1 MRRSILTLGL
11 AALALAACS
20 PQILTLSVDMR
31 HPSKSGIDLSRKSMS
46 VVYMDDGQADTT
58 FSNGVASG
66 LARSL
71 EEDYFAGNEAI
82 GIYKIPADSVSL
94 ELMHNLV
101 IDSGDDVIF
110 LIGPPTFGE
119 VVLGNATAVS
129 DPVSVDSAF
138 VSQAQ
143 VPYNAK
149 LFVYD
154 SMDKDDKLHVF
165 RGNSILRGQVF
176 SNGVTAPE
184 FLKER
189 ALDFKAFGADLV
201 GKQISNRF
209 VPTWKTENYSL
220 YYFDYVSRDNDWLVA
235 ASLAYEMKWKQA
247 ADIWMKQV
255 NDGNAVRRACACY
268 NTALAFYML
277 GDLDLATK
285 WLDRADQV
293 SEPGLSPGLR
303 KRIEARKQ

>member
-1 MRRSILTLGL
+1 MKRFTLTMGL

-20 PQILTLSVDMR
+20 PQTLTLNVDMR

-46 VVYMDDGQADTT
+46 VVYMDDAQADTT
-58 FSNGVASG
+58 FSNGVASS

-71 EEDYFAGNEAI
+71 EEDYFAGREAI
-82 GIYKIPADSVSL
+82 GVYKIPVDSVSL
-94 ELMHNLV
+94 DLMHNLV

-119 VVLGNATAVS
+119 VALGDTKAVS
-129 DPVSVDSAF
+129 NPVSVDSAF
-138 VSQAQ
+138 VTQAQ
-143 VPYNAK
+143 IPYNAK

-184 FLKER
+184 FLKDK
-189 ALDFKAFGADLV
+189 ALDFKELGADLV

-209 VPTWKTENYSL
+209 VPTWKTEGYSL
-220 YYFDYVSRDNDWLVA
+220 YYFEGWDEDWLSA
-235 ASLAYEMKWKQA
+235 AYYAYDMNWKKA
-247 ADIWMKQV
+247 ADIWMKKV
-255 NDGNAVRRACACY
+255 NDGSGTRRACACY
-268 NTALAFYML
+268 NTALAFYMM
-277 GDLDLATK
+277 GDLNLATK
-285 WLDRADQV
+285 WLDRADQYGTP
-293 SEPGLSPGLR
+293 SLSPGLR
-303 KRIEARKQ
+303 KRIEARR